1 MTSSEQRKAL
11 AMTDGSALLGRG
23 SFVGRGG
30 EIDQVVAALE
40 EALGGR
46 GAVFLVGG
54 EPGIG
59 KSRLA
64 EEVSARARETGFRVL
79 WGRCWEEGGAPAYW
93 PWVQCIRSLLRHGG
107 APAIPPDRAGEVAQ
121 LVPELKELIP
131 GIPQPAEADPETA
144 RFRLFDAAA
153 ALFRAAGD
161 AEPLALVIDDL
172 HAADQPS
179 LLFLRFL
186 AAEVAEGRVLV
197 LTTYRD
203 TAVDADHPLAGT
215 LAELAR
221 QGNAHRITLDG
232 FTAADIGT
240 YIQVSTGQT
249 ASPELVA
256 AIRDETEG
264 NPLFVG
270 EIVRLLASEGGL
282 DDPAGALTWPARI
295 PSGVTEAIGRR
306 LAQLPER
313 CREVLRVASVLGRDF
328 GLDALERATG
338 LAADA
343 LLEELDQALIARLIT
358 EAPGGLGRLRFAHA
372 LVRDSIY
379 EDISPAQRIRLHR
392 RMGEI
397 LERLHSTDPEPHLSE
412 IARHFI
418 EASPGGDA
426 TLAVEYARRAGDHA
440 MRVLAWEEALRLYQ
454 AALRALDLV
463 GEPQDQLRCEL
474 LLSKGEALVR
484 AGALPQ
490 ARETFLRAAGMARGM
505 GSAEHLARAA
515 LGYGGLVWQ
524 RAGDDA
530 RLIPLLEEALR
541 VLPADDR
548 DLRVRVLSRLSGAL
562 RDEPDRTRRDLV
574 SGDAVEMARRLN
586 DPDTLAYAL
595 LARYTA
601 IWGPDNAAQLL
612 GLATEVVSL
621 AKSVG
626 DRDRLLEGTLVRH
639 KALMGLGDLRA
650 ARTELAAATRLAED
664 LRQPSQLWYV
674 AADRAALALL
684 EGRFDEAE
692 GLIQRALDI
701 GKQAQRME
709 AHSTFALQMWAL
721 RREQGRLEEIL
732 PTIHRGHDDFP
743 WYPLFR
749 CCLAN
754 VHAEL
759 GEKGRARA
767 LLDELAPDRFAAIP
781 VDNEWLFSMC
791 LLPEPVAELE
801 DTSTAQVLYELLE
814 PFEGLPAYSAPE
826 LFLGAVSRYL
836 GILAGELGRR
846 EEAEVHFERAAGE
859 NERMDALPWL
869 VRTRRDHAVLLMRGN
884 PADRVRALDLATS
897 SMDLASRLRMP
908 AMKAELSALVQPVS
922 TPEAAAGNTFRR
934 EGEYW
939 SIGFEGRAF
948 RLRDTKGLHHLA
960 HLLTV
965 PGREVHALDLL
976 SAEGGVGVR
985 TAGVDRTGE
994 DGLVAGRPGGGEEIL
1009 DRQARENYR
1018 RRLAELEEEIEE
1030 ARSWADPERAARAEE
1045 ERDALVHELASA
1057 VGLGG
1062 RSRKAVSAAE
1072 RARVNVTRAIR
1083 AALARIKEHHPELG
1097 QHLQRTVSTGTYC
1110 AYRPDPRAP
1119 VDWNVAY

>member
-1 MTSSEQRKAL
+1 
-11 AMTDGSALLGRG
+11 MTDGPALLGRG
-23 SFVGRGG
+23 AFVGRGG
-30 EIDQVVAALE
+30 EMEQVVAALE
-40 EALGGR
+40 AALEGA

-64 EEVSARARETGFRVL
+64 EEVSIRARVRGFGVL

-93 PWVQCIRSLLRHGG
+93 PWVQCIRSLMRHRG
-107 APAIPPDRAGEVAQ
+107 AAVVAPDLAARAAEVAQ
-121 LVPELKELIP
+121 LVPELRDLIP

-153 ALFRAAGD
+153 ALFRAAGE
-161 AEPLALVIDDL
+161 AEPLALVVDDL

-197 LTTYRD
+197 LGTYRD
-203 TAVDADHPLAGT
+203 TALDAEHPLAGT
-215 LAELAR
+215 MAELAR
-221 QGNAHRITLDG
+221 QRNAHRIMLGG
-232 FTAADIGT
+232 FSEADISR
-240 YIQVSTGQT
+240 YIEVSTGVR
-249 ASPELVA
+249 APPELVA
-256 AIRDETEG
+256 AIRAETEG

-282 DDPAGALTWPARI
+282 GQAAGVPAWPDRIPAG
-295 PSGVTEAIGRR
+295 VQEAIGRR

-313 CREVLRVASVLGRDF
+313 CREVLGVASVLGRDF

-338 LAADA
+338 LSADA
-343 LLEELDQALIARLIT
+343 LLETLDQAVVARLIT
-358 EAPGGLGRLRFAHA
+358 EAPGGLGRLRFSHA

-379 EDISPAQRIRLHR
+379 EDISPARRIRLHR

-397 LERLHSTDPEPHLSE
+397 LERLHVADPEPHLSE

-426 TLAVEYARRAGDHA
+426 TRSVEYARRAGDYA
-440 MRVLAWEEALRLYQ
+440 MRLLAWEEALRLYQ
-454 AALRALDLV
+454 TALGALDLV
-463 GEPQDQLRCEL
+463 GRPEDQLRCEL
-474 LLSKGEALVR
+474 LLSKGEALVKS
-484 AGALPQ
+484 GALPE
-490 ARETFLRAAGMARGM
+490 ARETFLGGAGIARRM

-524 RAGDDA
+524 RAGDDP
-530 RLIPLLEEALR
+530 RLIPLLEEALGA
-541 VLPADDR
+541 LSAEDG

-562 RDEPDRTRRDLV
+562 RDEADRGRRDVL
-574 SGDAVEMARRLN
+574 SGEAVDMARRLG

-595 LARYTA
+595 VARYTA
-601 IWGPDNAAQLL
+601 IWGPDNAPELL
-612 GLATEVVSL
+612 ELATEIVAL
-621 AKSVG
+621 AKGIG

-639 KALMGLGDLRA
+639 KALMALGDLRA
-650 ARTELAAATRLAED
+650 ARTELAAATRLAEE

-674 AADRAALALL
+674 AADRSALALL
-684 EGRFDEAE
+684 EGRFEEAE
-692 GLIQRALDI
+692 GLIERALDI
-701 GKQAQRME
+701 GRQAQRME
-709 AHSTFALQMWAL
+709 AHSTYTLQMWSL
-721 RREQGRLEEIL
+721 RREQGRLEEVL
-732 PTIHRGHDDFP
+732 ALVRGGDEDFP

-754 VHAEL
+754 VYAEL

-767 LLDELAPDRFAAIP
+767 LVDELAPDRFAAIP
-781 VDNEWLFSMC
+781 LDNEWLFSIC
-791 LLPEPVAELE
+791 LLPEPAAELE
-801 DTSTAQVLYELLE
+801 DASTAQVLYELLA

-836 GILAGELGRR
+836 GILAGTLGRR
-846 EEAEVHFERAAGE
+846 EEAEAHFERAARE
-859 NERMDALPWL
+859 NERMEALPWL
-869 VRTRRDHAVLLMRGN
+869 VRTRRDHAALLMRGN
-884 PADRVRALDLATS
+884 RADHDRALALA
-897 SMDLASRLRMP
+897 ASGLEVARRLGMA
-908 AMKAELSALVQPVS
+908 AMEGELSALLERRVS
-922 TPEAAAGNTFRR
+922 TPAGAAPAGHSFRR

-948 RLRDTKGLHHLA
+948 RLRDTKGLHYLA
-960 HLLTV
+960 HLLTA

-976 SAEGGVGVR
+976 SAEEGVDVR
-985 TAGVDRTGE
+985 AAGIDRTGE
-994 DGLVAGRPGGGEEIL
+994 DGLVAGRPDGGDEIL
-1009 DRQARENYR
+1009 DRQARESYR
-1018 RRLAELEEEIEE
+1018 RRLVELEEEIEE

-1045 ERDALVHELASA
+1045 ERDALVRELASA
-1057 VGLGG
+1057 MGLGG
-1062 RSRKAVSAAE
+1062 RSRKTVSASE

-1083 AALARIKEHHPELG
+1083 AALARIREHHPELG
-1097 QHLQRTVSTGTYC
+1097 QHLERTVSTGTYC

-1119 VDWNVAY
+1119 VDWNVAS